1 MVKKINTKEFNE
13 LNDEFIVLDVFAE
26 WCGPCKMMAPFFE
39 EISELDEFKNVK
51 FCKVNVDEE
60 EEIAELFNVSA
71 IPTFIILKNKQEIAR
86 KLGFIPKVGLISW
99 VKENTKQLMNLSNN
113 LGLFFQKNESFLC
126 FYFTKNHHF
135 AIIILGVY

>member
-26 WCGPCKMMAPFFE
+26 GCGPCKMMAPFFE

-71 IPTFIILKNKQEIAR
+71 PGPWPSSRTRN
-86 KLGFIPKVGLISW
+86 G
-99 VKENTKQLMNLSNN
+99 TKPMASTLT
-113 LGLFFQKNESFLC
+113 ESSTPETAWPSMSRL
-126 FYFTKNHHF
+126 TT
-135 AIIILGVY
+135 

>member
-99 VKENTKQLMNLSNN
+99 VKENTK
-113 LGLFFQKNESFLC
+113 
-126 FYFTKNHHF
+126 
-135 AIIILGVY
+135 